1 MSKTLEGMARAACDA
16 DGCDGDY
23 DKNPP
28 EIREAL
34 AVDMKR
40 ALLWLADNVS
50 DEMVL
55 ASIMLP
61 NDPMAEQLKAAFKN
75 SRHADTIERTRA
87 SIARALRAAAEG
99 SDPTPPEVK

>member
-1 MSKTLEGMARAACDA
+1 MSSKTLEGMARAACDA

-34 AVDMKR
+34 ATDMKR

-50 DEMVL
+50 DEMAKALVSCKDERGWKP
-55 ASIMLP
+55 SIS
-61 NDPMAEQLKAAFKN
+61 A
-75 SRHADTIERTRA
+75 
-87 SIARALRAAAEG
+87 ALRAAAEG
-99 SDPTPPEVK
+99 SAPTPPEVK

>member
-1 MSKTLEGMARAACDA
+1 MNKTLEGMARAACDA

-34 AVDMKR
+34 VVDMKR

-50 DEMVL
+50 DEM
-55 ASIMLP
+55 
-61 NDPMAEQLKAAFKN
+61 AESAMDAHEKEPLRVGEAAWMKAAI
-75 SRHADTIERTRA
+75 SA
-87 SIARALRAAAEG
+87 ALRAAG
-99 SDPTPPEVK
+99 DGR

>member
-50 DEMVL
+50 DEMVHQFT
-55 ASIMLP
+55 
-61 NDPMAEQLKAAFKN
+61 NAEVL
-75 SRHADTIERTRA
+75 SRPGNAGEAVRQAISA
-87 SIARALRAAAEG
+87 ALRAAGA
-99 SDPTPPEVK
+99 